1 MKKKRLSGEK
11 SFLLLK
17 TPPKLNYSS
26 SLEYKNFRSFLKDI
40 EDVLLTKDEKIIKE
54 IKEKINIKIP
64 KLYSLNQFEKVYRKT
79 FFKKRRK

>member
-17 TPPKLNYSS
+17 APPKLNYSS
-26 SLEYKNFRSFLKDI
+26 SNEYKNFRAFLKDI
-40 EDVLLTKDEKIIKE
+40 EDVLLNKDEKIIKE
-54 IKEKINIKIP
+54 IKDKINIKIP
-64 KLYSLNQFEKVYRKT
+64 KLYSLNQFEKLYRKT